1 LVTSSLANFQR
12 HASLLVCRDESS
24 FSDEIPSRFKKNM
37 MKVFTAS
44 KESFTI
50 EDLNSV
56 LINIGRKDHILSEND
71 MRTLVLEA
79 ESTINQR
86 AIPSHKLIEWVA

>member
-1 LVTSSLANFQR
+1 
-12 HASLLVCRDESS
+12 
-24 FSDEIPSRFKKNM
+24 

-50 EDLNSV
+50 KDLNSV

-79 ESTINQR
+79 GSTINQC